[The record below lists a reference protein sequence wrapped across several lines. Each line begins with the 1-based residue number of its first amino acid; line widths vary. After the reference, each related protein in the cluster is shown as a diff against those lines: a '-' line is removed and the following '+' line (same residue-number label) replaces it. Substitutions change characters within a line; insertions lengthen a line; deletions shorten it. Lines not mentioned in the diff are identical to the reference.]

1 MLKQTKRNKEP
12 RGRPVALRL
21 LFHVE
26 ALLETIYTSA
36 GIDELLLAGIER
48 VALGANFNGD
58 VLAGGAG
65 LDDVAAGAPDSG
77 LIILGV
83 DAFLHCSSPLIEL
96 P

>member
-48 VALGANFNGD
+48 VAFRTDFNTNILTSRSRLNDLAASAGDRRLLVLGM
-58 VLAGGAG
+58 
-65 LDDVAAGAPDSG
+65 
-77 LIILGV
+77 
-83 DAFLHCSSPLIEL
+83 DAFFH
-96 P
+96 